1 VAEVVPAVLPARV
14 CDVPV
19 LAATLADAFD
29 GDPVWDWMVPP
40 RARRGRL
47 ARVFG
52 RILTYAV
59 PRGRVFTTADRSAVA
74 IWAPPGSW
82 KLPLPAVVRSA
93 PTMAL
98 AAGTRLP
105 RLLGRLGE
113 IERVH
118 AAQPPDHW
126 YLEFIGTA
134 SSARGRGV
142 GAALMADALAR
153 FDQMGL
159 PVYLESSNPRNLR
172 FYRRH
177 GFEVADEL
185 RFRSGPPQ
193 WTLWRHPP
201 A

>member
-1 VAEVVPAVLPARV
+1 
-14 CDVPV
+14 
-19 LAATLADAFD
+19 
-29 GDPVWDWMVPP
+29 
-40 RARRGRL
+40 
-47 ARVFG
+47 
-52 RILTYAV
+52 
-59 PRGRVFTTADRSAVA
+59 
-74 IWAPPGSW
+74 
-82 KLPLPAVVRSA
+82 
-93 PTMAL
+93 
-98 AAGTRLP
+98 LP

-118 AAQPPDHW
+118 AAQPSDHW

-159 PVYLESSNPRNLR
+159 PVYLESSNPGNLR

-185 RFRSGPPQ
+185 TFRSGPPQ
-193 WTLWRHPP
+193 WTL
-201 A
+201 